1 MIKNRESACLSRK
14 KKKEYVTALEN
25 TIAEL
30 NRENQKLKQENAVLR
45 EKVSQLEKGPDMN
58 NKTLIGYIPKK
69 NATLFVILLIVSFN
83 MLAIG

>member
-58 NKTLIGYIPKK
+58 NKTLIGSIPKK
-69 NATLFVILLIVSFN
+69 SATLFVILLIVSFN